1 MLSPAAPLHPFPVPA
16 HREQGR
22 STPSLGRASSL
33 PSHSTAPACSQ
44 REGLRPRAEQPVGP
58 VFAGAAVTTAMA
70 GWVPAN
76 LRIFP
81 LLAIPP
87 VPTVPCRTAAP
98 FGLFWV
104 PPRFC
109 PSPCPISPYSCTVL
123 RWPSAALG
131 GGFSGWW
138 HPLQIPTETTGR
150 WKAPKRRG
158 HLRLFYTRFGT
169 GCQQTAVSKQPVPRF
184 PHCPH
189 CQRCRGG
196 LCRAGGAETKL
207 PAAEPHK
214 AACGCSPNTPPCPP
228 GAVGA
233 AERGLGCR

>member
-44 REGLRPRAEQPVGP
+44 REGLRPRAEQPAGP
-58 VFAGAAVTTAMA
+58 ALAGAAVTTAMA

-131 GGFSGWW
+131 GDFRVGGIRS
-138 HPLQIPTETTGR
+138 
-150 WKAPKRRG
+150 
-158 HLRLFYTRFGT
+158 RFPRKPRVDGKHRSAGAIC
-169 GCQQTAVSKQPVPRF
+169 GCFTHGLGQAVSKQLSANSPCLGFPTVPIARGVGEG
-184 PHCPH
+184 CAGQEV
-189 CQRCRGG
+189 QRPSSQQ
-196 LCRAGGAETKL
+196 LSPTKL
-207 PAAEPHK
+207 PAAAPQ
-214 AACGCSPNTPPCPP
+214 TPLC
-228 GAVGA
+228 AL
-233 AERGLGCR
+233 RGP